1 MSTTLLI
8 NERDQNRIC
17 WDLVPVSATPNS
29 GSPYEGTPDSEVDPS
44 VSLGANGSLGEDGSA
59 SDGAACAV
67 PSAQLRNLRADEAE
81 KLRRLMAAVA
91 SGDQRAFG
99 ELYDAT
105 SARVYG
111 MVLRVLRDPG
121 YSEETTQEVFLQI
134 WRSAPNYDPNQGSPL
149 AWIMT
154 LAHRR
159 AVDRVRSEQS
169 GTDREAA
176 YGAISHS
183 PEHDEVLE
191 AVTQRLESD
200 AVIACLDTLTDT
212 QRESVRM
219 AYYSGWTYREVAERL
234 GVAVPTIKSRIR
246 DGLIKLKTCLGVT
259 PS

>member
-17 WDLVPVSATPNS
+17 WDLVPVSATPNP
-29 GSPYEGTPDSEVDPS
+29 GSPYEGTPDSEVESS
-44 VSLGANGSLGEDGSA
+44 VSAGANGSLGANGSA

-183 PEHDEVLE
+183 PAHDEVLE

>member
-8 NERDQNRIC
+8 NERDHFRRR
-17 WDLVPVSATPNS
+17 WDLAPVSTASSDSPQENPS
-29 GSPYEGTPDSEVDPS
+29 GHG
-44 VSLGANGSLGEDGSA
+44 GDGP
-59 SDGAACAV
+59 ACVV

-81 KLRRLMAAVA
+81 RLRRVMAAVA
-91 SGDQRAFG
+91 SGDQRAFA

-121 YSEETTQEVFLQI
+121 YSEETTQEVLLQI

-149 AWIMT
+149 AWMMT

-200 AVIACLDTLTDT
+200 AVVACLDTLTDT

-219 AYYSGWTYREVAERL
+219 AYYGGWTYREVAERL

-246 DGLIKLKTCLGVT
+246 DGLIKLKSCLGVA

>member
-8 NERDQNRIC
+8 NERDQSRIC
-17 WDLVPVSATPNS
+17 WDLVPVSANPNS
-29 GSPYEGTPDSEVDPS
+29 GSPYKGPSDSEDNPS
-44 VSLGANGSLGEDGSA
+44 SIGSS
-59 SDGAACAV
+59 SDAVCAV

-81 KLRRLMAAVA
+81 RLRRLMAAVA
-91 SGDQRAFG
+91 GGDQRAFS

-134 WRSAPNYDPNQGSPL
+134 WRSAPSYDPNQGSPL

-183 PEHDEVLE
+183 PEHDQVLE

-212 QRESVRM
+212 QQESVRM
-219 AYYSGWTYREVAERL
+219 AYYSGRTYREVAEHL

>member
-8 NERDQNRIC
+8 NERDQFRTRGA
-17 WDLVPVSATPNS
+17 LAPVSTPSSNS
-29 GSPYEGTPDSEVDPS
+29 PHQQTPDSEEPS
-44 VSLGANGSLGEDGSA
+44 GHDG
-59 SDGAACAV
+59 GGPTCAV
-67 PSAQLRNLRADEAE
+67 PSAQLRNLRTEEAE
-81 KLRRLMAAVA
+81 RLRRLMAAMA
-91 SGDQRAFG
+91 AGDQRAFG
-99 ELYDAT
+99 DLYDAT

-149 AWIMT
+149 AWMMT

-176 YGAISHS
+176 YGAISHT

-200 AVIACLDTLTDT
+200 AVVACLDTLTDT

-246 DGLIKLKTCLGVT
+246 DGLIKLKTCLGVA
-259 PS
+259 SS

>member
-8 NERDQNRIC
+8 NERDQSRIC
-17 WDLVPVSATPNS
+17 WDLDPVSTPPNP
-29 GSPYEGTPDSEVDPS
+29 GSPYQGPSDSEVDPS
-44 VSLGANGSLGEDGSA
+44 VTGGV
-59 SDGAACAV
+59 DGAACAV

-81 KLRRLMAAVA
+81 RLRRLMAAVA
-91 SGDQRAFG
+91 VGDQRAFA

>member
-8 NERDQNRIC
+8 NERDQNRIR
-17 WDLVPVSATPNS
+17 WDLVPVSASPNS
-29 GSPYEGTPDSEVDPS
+29 GSPFEGTPDSEVDPS
-44 VSLGANGSLGEDGSA
+44 VSVGADGSA
-59 SDGAACAV
+59 SDGAACTV
-67 PSAQLRNLRADEAE
+67 PSAQLRNLRADETE

-134 WRSAPNYDPNQGSPL
+134 WRSAPNYDPSQGSPL

-212 QRESVRM
+212 QLESVRM

>member
-1 MSTTLLI
+1 MTTSVVFDELDH
-8 NERDQNRIC
+8 EPVC
-17 WDLVPVSATPNS
+17 WDDLSMNAPLS
-29 GSPYEGTPDSEVDPS
+29 GSSDAGRDRVSDAAEGYTDDSAV
-44 VSLGANGSLGEDGSA
+44 
-59 SDGAACAV
+59 CAV
-67 PSAQLRNLRADEAE
+67 PSPQLKNLRAEETDR
-81 KLRRLMAAVA
+81 LRRLMASVA
-91 SGDQRAFG
+91 QGDRTAFA

-121 YSEETTQEVFLQI
+121 YSEETAQEVFLQI
-134 WRSAPNYDPNQGSPL
+134 WRAAPNYDPNQGSPL

-176 YGAISHS
+176 YGAVSHT

-191 AVTQRLESD
+191 TVTQRLESE
-200 AVIACLDTLTDT
+200 AVVACLETLTDT
-212 QRESVRM
+212 QSESVRM
-219 AYYSGWTYREVAERL
+219 AYYSGYTYREVAERL

-246 DGLIKLKTCLGVT
+246 DGLIKLKTCLGVI
-259 PS
+259 PQ

>member
-8 NERDQNRIC
+8 NERDQSRIC
-17 WDLVPVSATPNS
+17 WDLVPVSTSPS
-29 GSPYEGTPDSEVDPS
+29 PGSPHQGTSDSEDNPS
-44 VSLGANGSLGEDGSA
+44 VSEDV
-59 SDGAACAV
+59 DGAACAV

-81 KLRRLMAAVA
+81 RLRRLMAAVA
-91 SGDQRAFG
+91 QGDQRAFS

-154 LAHRR
+154 LSHRR

-176 YGAISHS
+176 YGAISHT

-200 AVIACLDTLTDT
+200 AVIACLETLTDT

>member
-8 NERDQNRIC
+8 NERDHYRKR
-17 WDLVPVSATPNS
+17 WDLVPVSSTPSS
-29 GSPYEGTPDSEVDPS
+29 GSPYHRTPDTEGDQSES
-44 VSLGANGSLGEDGSA
+44 VGDGMVGAN
-59 SDGAACAV
+59 AAEGPACVV

-81 KLRRLMAAVA
+81 RLRRVMAAVA
-91 SGDQRAFG
+91 AGDQRAFG

-105 SARVYG
+105 SARIYG

-134 WRSAPNYDPNQGSPL
+134 WRSAPNYDPNQGTPL
-149 AWIMT
+149 AWMMT

-176 YGAISHS
+176 YGAVSHS

-200 AVIACLDTLTDT
+200 AVVACLDTLTDT

-234 GVAVPTIKSRIR
+234 GVAVPTVKSRIR
-246 DGLIKLKTCLGVT
+246 DGLIKLKTCLGVAAA
-259 PS
+259 